1 MILGSLW
8 SLAMTEH
15 RRHLNDLGVGVQSTD
30 ADASD
35 PRTWV
40 RESPGR
46 RTGAPVIACHDF
58 HRALPGYALTPLVD
72 CPGLARELGLGR
84 VFVKDES
91 GRFDLPAFKI
101 LGVAWAVHQA
111 LSQLSG
117 GCPVPWTTRDQMRSA
132 GRAAG
137 DPTLLTATAG
147 NHGRALARMAGWLD
161 MRALILVPSDA
172 SRVAVERIESE
183 GATVRRVDGGY
194 DAAVEEAAAM
204 SDGDDHHLF
213 VQDTAWPG
221 YAEIPEWIVQGY
233 DTLFH
238 EVEVQVAGVGGA
250 VPDVVVVPVGVGS
263 LMSAALRHAD
273 ARETGHTSVVS
284 VETDSA
290 PCVLASLKAGRNLA
304 LPTSATAVEALNAG
318 TISSIAWPA
327 IRDGVDAA
335 VMVSDEMAARAQ
347 ARLHEFG
354 VPAGICGGA
363 SLAGIAH
370 LLGGGDP
377 GAPWSVDS
385 SSTVVIVSTD
395 GS

>member
-1 MILGSLW
+1 M
-8 SLAMTEH
+8 
-15 RRHLNDLGVGVQSTD
+15 RFHLN
-30 ADASD
+30 AA
-35 PRTWV
+35 
-40 RESPGR
+40 R
-46 RTGAPVIACHDF
+46 RSATGTAAAPARAF
-58 HRALPGYALTPLVD
+58 HRGLDGYAETALRDAPQ
-72 CPGLARELGLGR
+72 LARELGVRR
-84 VFVKDES
+84 VWLKDETKRL
-91 GRFDLPAFKI
+91 GLPAFKV
-101 LGVAWAVHQA
+101 LGAAWAAHRA
-111 LSQLSG
+111 LEA
-117 GCPVPWTTRDQMRSA
+117 VE
-132 GRAAG
+132 G
-137 DPTLLTATAG
+137 DATLITATDG
-147 NHGRALARMAGWLD
+147 NHGRAIAHVARLLGVA
-161 MRALILVPSDA
+161 AHVLVPA
-172 SRVAVERIESE
+172 GTAAARIAAIRAE
-183 GATVRRVDGGY
+183 GAHVEVVAGSY
-194 DAAVEEAAAM
+194 DEAVACAAALAGEV
-204 SDGDDHHLF
+204 SPAGGAQASPARGRGTRVL

-238 EVEVQVAGVGGA
+238 EVEFQVAGVGGA